1 MLCPPAFFP
10 IPHSPMHGALRPHF
24 SSRKSRKTT
33 RPRLNT
39 FLLQPHSPIASRF
52 LHACRATFTTTFFT
66 IGAVT
71 CFKKPSPL
79 AVCNFPGALESHRWL
94 ELSPTF
100 AARRRYATP
109 PPFGNALCARASV
122 APVKSRAKKHPSK
135 NEGRDSLRGEQRGH
149 ILQDGEI

>member
-1 MLCPPAFFP
+1 MRCPAFFP

-39 FLLQPHSPIASRF
+39 FLLPPHSPIASRF
-52 LHACRATFTTTFFT
+52 LHACRATFITSVFT

-100 AARRRYATP
+100 ADMKEQGTT
-109 PPFGNALCARASV
+109 CD
-122 APVKSRAKKHPSK
+122 PS
-135 NEGRDSLRGEQRGH
+135 SLRQRTLRARVGRSCQKSGKKAS
-149 ILQDGEI
+149 LEKRGA